1 MRQTDHLTIIIAHSS
16 SDNASTTLIHSCRH
30 SRVSPLILIF
40 YSTFLSVIMIMD
52 SSNTLIEDY
61 SAPSVPRRKLDF
73 LIAGFPKCGTTTLA
87 HAFAAHDETDISLS
101 ERCDIEGNTPSPDVG
116 PVHGNLQD
124 ILGELSADPKIN
136 LGAKCP
142 TSLSFHRT
150 LSMLNLRS
158 PQTKLIVGVRHPV
171 FYFESYY
178 NYRVTELHTLG
189 EDETTKMYTNK
200 VKKAPVPPIETL
212 NGSNVWLGVNT
223 RMARFEVFLSQLGKT
238 NMTVTEIEN
247 LKSAP
252 QMAVVP
258 NSFKV
263 FLYSL
268 EQMDDDNTTLKQNF
282 QNKLESFLGLKRPL
296 NIGHENDNL
305 KIVEKNLYNDTINIC
320 DTKYDELRNE
330 LVSQGIESQRWLR
343 DKFLKSADVTVANRR
358 HFLQTIQA
366 WMYDPCTF

>member
-142 TSLSFHRT
+142 TSLSFHHT

-178 NYRVTELHTLG
+178 NYRVTELHTLLV
-189 EDETTKMYTNK
+189 KMR
-200 VKKAPVPPIETL
+200 PPKCTP
-212 NGSNVWLGVNT
+212 T
-223 RMARFEVFLSQLGKT
+223 R
-238 NMTVTEIEN
+238 
-247 LKSAP
+247 
-252 QMAVVP
+252 
-258 NSFKV
+258 
-263 FLYSL
+263 
-268 EQMDDDNTTLKQNF
+268 
-282 QNKLESFLGLKRPL
+282 
-296 NIGHENDNL
+296 
-305 KIVEKNLYNDTINIC
+305 
-320 DTKYDELRNE
+320 
-330 LVSQGIESQRWLR
+330 
-343 DKFLKSADVTVANRR
+343 
-358 HFLQTIQA
+358 
-366 WMYDPCTF
+366 